1 MNTHKGP
8 FIRAFFLSFCSWRVA
23 KMSLAELGISPG
35 KVETI
40 EQVGHYVDDPLA
52 AFAHLCGNKNNAL
65 LLESAEI
72 DSKDDLQSLLMVDAA
87 LRMECRGNR
96 VEVKALTGNGVSVLP
111 LFVDHAPDGLH
122 IKERTDTSITLVC
135 DEADGELDED
145 SRLKAAS
152 VMDALRIVINKI
164 TPIRQHPHAIF
175 LGGVFAYDMLAGF
188 EKLPDVAEGE
198 NDCPDF
204 VFYLAETLITVDH
217 QTRETHLIG
226 SVFSG
231 QDVAQQYFAI
241 AQRLEAIHQ
250 QLHDMPAEPVLV
262 GAKTA
267 RITDVESEAQ
277 SGQSL
282 ASDSE
287 SPNETENGQSLSSF
301 DPSVEVSVDLS
312 DEQFCNHVLDLKQH
326 ILAGDI
332 FQVVPSRTFS
342 LPCPSP
348 LLAYAK
354 LKESNPSP
362 YMFYMQDATFS
373 IFGASPESAL
383 KYERESNQVEI
394 YPIAGT
400 RPRGKRPDGSID
412 RDLDSRI
419 ELNLREDTKE
429 KSEHIMLV
437 DLARNDVAKV
447 SRPGTRYVKD
457 LLKVDR
463 YSHVMH
469 LVSRVVGQLRDD
481 LDPLH
486 AYQACMNMGTL
497 VGAPKV
503 SAATLIREVEK
514 KRRGSY
520 GGAVGYLNGQGDM
533 DTCIVI
539 RSAFVKNG
547 TAYIQAGAGVVYDS
561 VPQAEADETRA
572 KAQAVIGAVKAA
584 LQEEAESINV
594 ALNEGGN
601 A

>member
-1 MNTHKGP
+1 
-8 FIRAFFLSFCSWRVA
+8 
-23 KMSLAELGISPG
+23 MSLAELGTSPG

-40 EQVGHYVDDPLA
+40 EQVGHYIDNPLA
-52 AFAHLCGNKNNAL
+52 AFAHLCGNKSNAL

-96 VEVKALTGNGVSVLP
+96 VEVKALTGNGASVLP
-111 LFVDHAPDGLH
+111 LFACHAPEGLH
-122 IKERTDTSITLVC
+122 VTERTDTSVTLLC
-135 DEADGELDED
+135 DDADSELDED

-152 VMDALRIVINKI
+152 VMDALRIVINKV
-164 TPIRQHPHAIF
+164 TPIRQHPHAVF

-231 QDVAQQYFAI
+231 DEVAQQYFAI

-250 QLHDMPAEPVLV
+250 QLHDMPAQPVLV
-262 GAKTA
+262 NKNAA
-267 RITDVESEAQ
+267 SQ
-277 SGQSL
+277 SGQTLNATPSVQ
-282 ASDSE
+282 
-287 SPNETENGQSLSSF
+287 NGQTLSSL
-301 DPSVEVSVDLS
+301 DASVDIG
-312 DEQFCNHVLDLKQH
+312 DEQFCTHVLDLKQH

-362 YMFYMQDATFS
+362 YMFYMQDAAFS

-383 KYERESNQVEI
+383 KYESESNQVEI

-400 RPRGKRPDGSID
+400 RPRGKRPDGTID

-481 LDPLH
+481 LDALH

-503 SAATLIREVEK
+503 SAATLIREVER

-572 KAQAVIGAVKAA
+572 KAQAVIGAVKTA
-584 LQEEAESINV
+584 LQAEMKSGEPAV
-594 ALNEGGN
+594 NEGDN

>member
-1 MNTHKGP
+1 
-8 FIRAFFLSFCSWRVA
+8 
-23 KMSLAELGISPG
+23 MSLAELGISPG

-96 VEVKALTGNGVSVLP
+96 VEVKALTGNGASVLP

-135 DEADGELDED
+135 DQADGELDED

-164 TPIRQHPHAIF
+164 TPIRQHPHAVF

-262 GAKTA
+262 GANTA
-267 RITDVESEAQ
+267 KIADVESEAQ

-282 ASDSE
+282 VSDSE
-287 SPNETENGQSLSSF
+287 NSNETENGQSLSSF
-301 DPSVEVSVDLS
+301 NPSVEVSVDLS

-362 YMFYMQDATFS
+362 YMFYMQDAAFS

>member
-1 MNTHKGP
+1 
-8 FIRAFFLSFCSWRVA
+8 
-23 KMSLAELGISPG
+23 MSLAELGISPG

-96 VEVKALTGNGVSVLP
+96 VEVKALTDNGASVLP

-164 TPIRQHPHAIF
+164 TPIRQHPHAVF

-262 GAKTA
+262 GANTA
-267 RITDVESEAQ
+267 KIADVESEAQSEAQ

-282 ASDSE
+282 VSDSE
-287 SPNETENGQSLSSF
+287 NSNETENGQSLSSF

-362 YMFYMQDATFS
+362 YMFYMQDAAFS

>member
-1 MNTHKGP
+1 
-8 FIRAFFLSFCSWRVA
+8 
-23 KMSLAELGISPG
+23 MSLAELGISPG

-87 LRMECRGNR
+87 LRMECRDNR
-96 VEVKALTGNGVSVLP
+96 VEVKALTGNGASVLP

-164 TPIRQHPHAIF
+164 TPIRQHPHAVF

-250 QLHDMPAEPVLV
+250 QLHDMPAEPVITSTN
-262 GAKTA
+262 AANKT
-267 RITDVESEAQ
+267 EAQ
-277 SGQSL
+277 S
-282 ASDSE
+282 
-287 SPNETENGQSLSSF
+287 GQSLSSF
-301 DPSVEVSVDLS
+301 DPNVEVHVDLS

-362 YMFYMQDATFS
+362 YMFYMQDAAFS

>member
-1 MNTHKGP
+1 
-8 FIRAFFLSFCSWRVA
+8 
-23 KMSLAELGISPG
+23 MSLAELGTSPG

-40 EQVGHYVDDPLA
+40 EQVGHYIDDPLA
-52 AFAHLCGNKNNAL
+52 AFAHLCGNTSNAL

-96 VEVKALTGNGVSVLP
+96 VEITALTGNGASVLP
-111 LFVDHAPDGLH
+111 LFTTQSPDGLNVVDS
-122 IKERTDTSITLVC
+122 TATTVTLEC
-135 DEADGELDED
+135 DDADADLDED

-152 VMDALRIVINKI
+152 VMDALRIVVNKV
-164 TPIRQHPHAIF
+164 TPIRQHPHAVF

-188 EKLPDVAEGE
+188 EKLPEVAEGE

-217 QTRETHLIG
+217 QTRETHIIG

-231 QDVAQQYFAI
+231 QDVAQQYFTI

-250 QLHDMPAEPVLV
+250 QLHDMPADPVLK
-262 GAKTA
+262 G
-267 RITDVESEAQ
+267 Q

-282 ASDSE
+282 EKS
-287 SPNETENGQSLSSF
+287 GQSLTLTENH
-301 DPSVEVSVDLS
+301 DASVDIT

-362 YMFYMQDATFS
+362 YMFYMQDEAFS

-383 KYERESNQVEI
+383 KYDSESNQVEI

-400 RPRGKRPDGSID
+400 RPRGKRADGSID

-481 LDPLH
+481 LDALH

-503 SAATLIREVEK
+503 SAATLIREVEQ

-539 RSAFVKNG
+539 RSAFVKNN
-547 TAYIQAGAGVVYDS
+547 TAHIQAGAGVVHDS
-561 VPQAEADETRA
+561 IPQAEADETRA

-584 LQEEAESINV
+584 LKEEYVSSTE
-594 ALNEGGN
+594 GN

>member
-1 MNTHKGP
+1 
-8 FIRAFFLSFCSWRVA
+8 
-23 KMSLAELGISPG
+23 MSLAELGISPG

-96 VEVKALTGNGVSVLP
+96 VEVKALTGNGASVLP

-164 TPIRQHPHAIF
+164 TPIRQHPHAVF

-262 GAKTA
+262 GANTA
-267 RITDVESEAQ
+267 KIADVESEAQ
-277 SGQSL
+277 S
-282 ASDSE
+282 
-287 SPNETENGQSLSSF
+287 GQSLSSF

-362 YMFYMQDATFS
+362 YMFYMQDAAFS

-486 AYQACMNMGTL
+486 DYQACMNMGTL

>member
-1 MNTHKGP
+1 
-8 FIRAFFLSFCSWRVA
+8 
-23 KMSLAELGISPG
+23 MSLAELGISPG

-96 VEVKALTGNGVSVLP
+96 VEVKALTGNGASVLP

-122 IKERTDTSITLVC
+122 IKERTDTSITLMC

-164 TPIRQHPHAIF
+164 TPIRQHPHAVF

-262 GAKTA
+262 GANTA
-267 RITDVESEAQ
+267 KIADVEREAQ

-282 ASDSE
+282 VSDSE
-287 SPNETENGQSLSSF
+287 SPNETESGQSLSSF

-362 YMFYMQDATFS
+362 YMFYMQDAAFS

>member
-1 MNTHKGP
+1 
-8 FIRAFFLSFCSWRVA
+8 
-23 KMSLAELGISPG
+23 MSLAELGTSPG

-40 EQVGHYVDDPLA
+40 EQVGHYIDNPLA
-52 AFAHLCGNKNNAL
+52 AFAHLCGNKSNAL

-96 VEVKALTGNGVSVLP
+96 VEVKALTGNGASVLP
-111 LFVDHAPDGLH
+111 LFACHAPEGLH
-122 IKERTDTSITLVC
+122 VTERTDTSVTLLC
-135 DEADGELDED
+135 DDADSELDED

-152 VMDALRIVINKI
+152 VMDALRIVINKV
-164 TPIRQHPHAIF
+164 TPIRQHPHAVF

-231 QDVAQQYFAI
+231 DEVAQQYFAI

-250 QLHDMPAEPVLV
+250 QLHDMPAKPVLV
-262 GAKTA
+262 NKNAA
-267 RITDVESEAQ
+267 SQ
-277 SGQSL
+277 SGQTLS
-282 ASDSE
+282 ATPSAQ
-287 SPNETENGQSLSSF
+287 NGQTLSSL
-301 DPSVEVSVDLS
+301 DASVDIS
-312 DEQFCNHVLDLKQH
+312 DEQFCTHVLDLKQH

-362 YMFYMQDATFS
+362 YMFYMQDAAFS

-383 KYERESNQVEI
+383 KYESESNQVEI

-400 RPRGKRPDGSID
+400 RPRGKRPDGTID

-481 LDPLH
+481 LDALH

-503 SAATLIREVEK
+503 SAATLIREVEQ

-584 LQEEAESINV
+584 LQAEMKSGEPAV
-594 ALNEGGN
+594 NEGDN

>member
-1 MNTHKGP
+1 
-8 FIRAFFLSFCSWRVA
+8 
-23 KMSLAELGISPG
+23 MSLAELGISPG

-87 LRMECRGNR
+87 LRMECRDNR
-96 VEVKALTGNGVSVLP
+96 VEVKALTGNGASVLP
-111 LFVDHAPDGLH
+111 LFVEHAPDGLH
-122 IKERTDTSITLVC
+122 IKERTDTSITLIC

-164 TPIRQHPHAIF
+164 TPIRQHPHAVF

-262 GAKTA
+262 GANTA
-267 RITDVESEAQ
+267 KIADVESEAQSEAQ

-282 ASDSE
+282 VSDSE
-287 SPNETENGQSLSSF
+287 NSNETENGQSLSSF

-362 YMFYMQDATFS
+362 YMFYMQDAAFN

>member
-1 MNTHKGP
+1 
-8 FIRAFFLSFCSWRVA
+8 
-23 KMSLAELGISPG
+23 MSLAELGISPG

-96 VEVKALTGNGVSVLP
+96 VEVKALTGNGASVLP

-164 TPIRQHPHAIF
+164 TPIRQHPHAVF

-250 QLHDMPAEPVLV
+250 QLHEMPAKPVLV
-262 GAKTA
+262 NKNAAK
-267 RITDVESEAQ
+267 ITDVESEAQ

-282 ASDSE
+282 VSDSE
-287 SPNETENGQSLSSF
+287 NSNETENGQSLSSF

-362 YMFYMQDATFS
+362 YMFYMQDAAFS

>member
-1 MNTHKGP
+1 
-8 FIRAFFLSFCSWRVA
+8 
-23 KMSLAELGISPG
+23 MSLAELGISPG

-96 VEVKALTGNGVSVLP
+96 VEVKALTGNGASVLP
-111 LFVDHAPDGLH
+111 LFVEHAPDGLH

-164 TPIRQHPHAIF
+164 TPIRQHPHAVF

-262 GAKTA
+262 GANTA
-267 RITDVESEAQ
+267 KIADVESEAQSEAQ

-282 ASDSE
+282 VSDSE
-287 SPNETENGQSLSSF
+287 NSNETENGQSLSSF

-362 YMFYMQDATFS
+362 YMFYMQDAAFS

-447 SRPGTRYVKD
+447 SRPGTRCVKD

>member
-1 MNTHKGP
+1 
-8 FIRAFFLSFCSWRVA
+8 
-23 KMSLAELGISPG
+23 MSLAELGISPG

-96 VEVKALTGNGVSVLP
+96 VEVKALTGNGASVLP
-111 LFVDHAPDGLH
+111 LFVEHAPDGLH
-122 IKERTDTSITLVC
+122 IKERTDTSITLMC

-164 TPIRQHPHAIF
+164 TPIRQHPHAVF

-262 GAKTA
+262 GANTA
-267 RITDVESEAQ
+267 KIADVESEAQ

-282 ASDSE
+282 VSDSE
-287 SPNETENGQSLSSF
+287 NSNETENGQSLSSF

-362 YMFYMQDATFS
+362 YMFYMQDAAFS

>member
-1 MNTHKGP
+1 
-8 FIRAFFLSFCSWRVA
+8 
-23 KMSLAELGISPG
+23 MSLAELGISPG

-164 TPIRQHPHAIF
+164 TPIRQHPHAVF

-188 EKLPDVAEGE
+188 EKLPNVAEGE

-262 GAKTA
+262 GANTA
-267 RITDVESEAQ
+267 KIADVESEAQSEAQ

-282 ASDSE
+282 VSDSE
-287 SPNETENGQSLSSF
+287 NSNETENGQSLSSF

-362 YMFYMQDATFS
+362 YMFYMQDAAFS

>member
-1 MNTHKGP
+1 
-8 FIRAFFLSFCSWRVA
+8 
-23 KMSLAELGISPG
+23 MSLAELGISPG

-40 EQVGHYVDDPLA
+40 ELVGHYVDDPLA

-96 VEVKALTGNGVSVLP
+96 VEVKALTGNGASVLP

-122 IKERTDTSITLVC
+122 IKERTDTSITLMC

-164 TPIRQHPHAIF
+164 TPIRQHPHAVF

-262 GAKTA
+262 GANTA
-267 RITDVESEAQ
+267 KIADVEREAQ

-282 ASDSE
+282 VSDSE
-287 SPNETENGQSLSSF
+287 SPNETESGQPLSSF

-362 YMFYMQDATFS
+362 YMFYMQDAAFS

>member
-1 MNTHKGP
+1 
-8 FIRAFFLSFCSWRVA
+8 
-23 KMSLAELGISPG
+23 MSLAELGTVPG

-52 AFAHLCGNKNNAL
+52 AFAHLCGNTSNAL

-87 LRMECRGNR
+87 LRMECRGSR
-96 VEVKALTGNGVSVLP
+96 VEVSALTKNGASVLP
-111 LFVDHAPDGLH
+111 LFATHAPEGLNV
-122 IKERTDTSITLVC
+122 IDRTDTSIVLLC
-135 DEADGELDED
+135 DEANSELDED

-231 QDVAQQYFAI
+231 EDVAQQYFAI

-250 QLHDMPAEPVLV
+250 LLHEMPATPILI
-262 GAKTA
+262 G
-267 RITDVESEAQ
+267 
-277 SGQSL
+277 
-282 ASDSE
+282 
-287 SPNETENGQSLSSF
+287 NETLSSYTLDGQTLGLEAAVQNGQTLPSF
-301 DPSVEVSVDLS
+301 EASVDIS
-312 DEQFCNHVLDLKQH
+312 DEQFCHHVLDLKQH

-362 YMFYMQDATFS
+362 YMFFMKDIAFS

-419 ELNLREDTKE
+419 ELNLREDVKE

-547 TAYIQAGAGVVYDS
+547 TAHIQAGAGVVYDS
-561 VPQAEADETRA
+561 IPQAEADETRA

-584 LQEEAESINV
+584 LQEEIDA
-594 ALNEGGN
+594 ALGKGGN

>member
-1 MNTHKGP
+1 
-8 FIRAFFLSFCSWRVA
+8 
-23 KMSLAELGISPG
+23 MSLAELGISPG

-164 TPIRQHPHAIF
+164 TPIRQHPHAVF

-362 YMFYMQDATFS
+362 YMFYMQDAAFS

>member
-1 MNTHKGP
+1 
-8 FIRAFFLSFCSWRVA
+8 
-23 KMSLAELGISPG
+23 MSLAELGISPG

-164 TPIRQHPHAIF
+164 TPIRQHPHAVF

-262 GAKTA
+262 GANTA
-267 RITDVESEAQ
+267 KIADVESEAQSEAQ

-282 ASDSE
+282 VSDSE
-287 SPNETENGQSLSSF
+287 NSNETENGQSLSSF

-362 YMFYMQDATFS
+362 YMFYMQDAAFS

>member
-1 MNTHKGP
+1 
-8 FIRAFFLSFCSWRVA
+8 
-23 KMSLAELGISPG
+23 MSLAELGISPG

-96 VEVKALTGNGVSVLP
+96 VEVKALTGNGASVLP

-262 GAKTA
+262 GANTA
-267 RITDVESEAQ
+267 KIADVESEAQ

-282 ASDSE
+282 VSDSE
-287 SPNETENGQSLSSF
+287 NSNETENGQSLSSF

-362 YMFYMQDATFS
+362 YMFYMQDAAFS

>member
-1 MNTHKGP
+1 
-8 FIRAFFLSFCSWRVA
+8 
-23 KMSLAELGISPG
+23 MSLAELGISPG

-87 LRMECRGNR
+87 LRMECRDNR
-96 VEVKALTGNGVSVLP
+96 VEVKALTGNGASVLP

-164 TPIRQHPHAIF
+164 TPIRQHPHAVF

-262 GAKTA
+262 GANTA
-267 RITDVESEAQ
+267 KIADVESEAQ

-362 YMFYMQDATFS
+362 YMFYMQDAAFS

>member
-1 MNTHKGP
+1 
-8 FIRAFFLSFCSWRVA
+8 
-23 KMSLAELGISPG
+23 MSLAELGISPG

-87 LRMECRGNR
+87 LRMECRDNR
-96 VEVKALTGNGVSVLP
+96 VEVKALTGNGASVLP

-122 IKERTDTSITLVC
+122 VKERTDTSITLVC

-164 TPIRQHPHAIF
+164 TPIRQHPHAVF

-262 GAKTA
+262 GANTA
-267 RITDVESEAQ
+267 KIADVESEAQSEAQ

-282 ASDSE
+282 VSDSE
-287 SPNETENGQSLSSF
+287 NSNETENGQSLSSF

-362 YMFYMQDATFS
+362 YMFYMQDAAFS

>member
-1 MNTHKGP
+1 
-8 FIRAFFLSFCSWRVA
+8 
-23 KMSLAELGISPG
+23 MSLAELGISPG

-96 VEVKALTGNGVSVLP
+96 VEVKALTGNGASVLP

-164 TPIRQHPHAIF
+164 TPIRQHPHAVF

-250 QLHDMPAEPVLV
+250 QLHDMPAKPVLV
-262 GAKTA
+262 GANTA
-267 RITDVESEAQ
+267 RITDVESEVQ

-282 ASDSE
+282 VSDSE

-301 DPSVEVSVDLS
+301 DPSVEVSVNLS

-362 YMFYMQDATFS
+362 YMFYMQDAAFS

>member
-1 MNTHKGP
+1 
-8 FIRAFFLSFCSWRVA
+8 
-23 KMSLAELGISPG
+23 MSLAELGISPG

-96 VEVKALTGNGVSVLP
+96 VEVKALTGNGASVLP

-262 GAKTA
+262 GANTA
-267 RITDVESEAQ
+267 KIADVESEAQ

-282 ASDSE
+282 VSDSE
-287 SPNETENGQSLSSF
+287 NPNETENGQSLSSF

-362 YMFYMQDATFS
+362 YMFYMQDAAFS

>member
-1 MNTHKGP
+1 
-8 FIRAFFLSFCSWRVA
+8 
-23 KMSLAELGISPG
+23 MSLAELGISPG

-96 VEVKALTGNGVSVLP
+96 VEVKALTGNGASVLP

-164 TPIRQHPHAIF
+164 TPIRQHPHAVF

-250 QLHDMPAEPVLV
+250 QLHDMPAKPVLV
-262 GAKTA
+262 GANTA
-267 RITDVESEAQ
+267 KITDVESEAQ

-282 ASDSE
+282 VSDSE

-362 YMFYMQDATFS
+362 YMFYMQDAAFS